1 MGGSTRVVVSVA
13 LAAVAMAAL
22 VRPAEA
28 PAPDFTVRAYVSGH
42 KKFFPDPI
50 MGIRGEATVLKVPA
64 VG

>member
-1 MGGSTRVVVSVA
+1 MGGSTKVVVSLA
-13 LAAVAMAAL
+13 LAAVAMTAL

-28 PAPDFTVRAYVSGH
+28 PEPDFTIRAYISGH